1 MADLSETTEMDTL
14 IEMAKEH
21 IYSKFLPNDE
31 AIEAFSIFII
41 LRMMQA

>member
-1 MADLSETTEMDTL
+1 MSEVTEMSEMETL
-14 IEMAKEH
+14 MEMAKEH
-21 IYSKFLPNDE
+21 IYSKFLPNEE